1 MNFAEDLRKIPS
13 CEGQTFTVHQA
24 FIEKRRFIPSYE
36 GQTSKTV
43 SIFIKT
49 LCDSSPHV
57 RGRPRSAVVYGCSH
71 RFIPSCE
78 GQTRHTKLSPSPSPI
93 HPLMRG
99 ADREEEE
106 KRLAEADSSP
116 HARGRLCRK
125 SCHRVHLRFIPS
137 CEGQTLSVYAAF
149 SRLKHF
155 VVQFTQMPF
164 SSHRMLSPLHLI
176 C

>member
-1 MNFAEDLRKIPS
+1 MRGADYSIP
-13 CEGQTFTVHQA
+13 HQLSL
-24 FIEKRRFIPSYE
+24 IY
-36 GQTSKTV
+36 
-43 SIFIKT
+43 
-49 LCDSSPHV
+49 DSSPHA
-57 RGRPRSAVVYGCSH
+57 RGRLDRYETNTTRQ

-78 GQTRHTKLSPSPSPI
+78 GQTRPTGRLGFFRLI

-99 ADREEEE
+99 ADGLRTSS
-106 KRLAEADSSP
+106 RSLTSDSSP
-116 HARGRLCRK
+116 HAKGRLHYFRLYF
-125 SCHRVHLRFIPS
+125 VNIRFIPS